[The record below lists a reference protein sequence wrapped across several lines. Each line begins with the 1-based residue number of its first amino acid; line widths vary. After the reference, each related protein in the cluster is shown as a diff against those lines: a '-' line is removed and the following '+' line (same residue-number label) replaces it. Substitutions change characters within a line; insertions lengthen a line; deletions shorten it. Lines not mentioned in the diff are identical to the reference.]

1 MQAMTLEDVGEEQL
15 QKLAFD
21 CSQNFINFDLL
32 IFIKFMQGRHV
43 GRRKS
48 DNFYPHN
55 ATHFERW
62 RLTKVIRSNMARD
75 IEREFDLSC
84 VKKIA

>member
-21 CSQNFINFDLL
+21 YSQNFINFDIL

-43 GRRKS
+43 SRTTSIPIMQHTLKDG
-48 DNFYPHN
+48 D
-55 ATHFERW
+55 
-62 RLTKVIRSNMARD
+62 
-75 IEREFDLSC
+75 
-84 VKKIA
+84 